1 MTTKPCL
8 RRIMRDFAENALFFR
23 RPRRAVTRH
32 AWCSFFLVSALL
44 CAAAYLAM
52 SGIATLLQTWC
63 TEDTLRHALG
73 DAYYT
78 VTDGGPTGF
87 TAVGLLLF
95 LPFMVASIRRMR
107 DAGLSPWWLLLPP
120 ALMGAAIALF
130 LLYCI
135 CYNLGFVHS
144 GDISD
149 GGGAWLAVLFF
160 ALAALSY
167 LSTLALLLLM
177 AVKKTKS
184 PTED

>member
-1 MTTKPCL
+1 MTTKQGNN
-8 RRIMRDFAENALFFR
+8 RIMREFTENALFFR
-23 RPRRAVTRH
+23 RPRHAVTRH

-52 SGIATLLQTWC
+52 SGIAALLQTWC

-73 DAYYT
+73 EAYYT
-78 VTDGGPTGF
+78 VMDGGPTGF
-87 TAVGLLLF
+87 TAAGLLL
-95 LPFMVASIRRMR
+95 LIPFMVASIRRMR

-135 CYNLGFVHS
+135 CYNPGFVYS
-144 GDISD
+144 GDISGCD
-149 GGGAWLAVLFF
+149 GAWLAVLFF
-160 ALAALSY
+160 ALAALSH

-177 AVKKTKS
+177 ACRKS
-184 PTED
+184 R